1 MAQTEIQVLDKT
13 FISALSAAEI
23 DAAVDK
29 VAQQLTRDY
38 ADKNPIFLMILNGS
52 FMFASDLLK
61 RATFPAEMA
70 SIKLSSYEGMLTS
83 GKVREVIGL
92 TEDITDRNVIIIEDI
107 VDIGTTMHGLIPEL
121 KRKGAASVEVCAFL
135 HKPEALIFED
145 ARPKYIGFE
154 IHNLFVIGYGLDYNG
169 YGRNLPEIYILK
181 QE

>member
-92 TEDITDRNVIIIEDI
+92 TEDIT
-107 VDIGTTMHGLIPEL
+107 GTTMHGLIPEL

>member
-70 SIKLSSYEGMLTS
+70 SIKLSHRMKECLLR
-83 GKVREVIGL
+83 GKYARSLDLQKIL
-92 TEDITDRNVIIIEDI
+92 RIE
-107 VDIGTTMHGLIPEL
+107 T
-121 KRKGAASVEVCAFL
+121 
-135 HKPEALIFED
+135 
-145 ARPKYIGFE
+145 
-154 IHNLFVIGYGLDYNG
+154 
-169 YGRNLPEIYILK
+169 
-181 QE
+181 